1 MMCGKCAGIC
11 SKRAGKSGHT
21 ASMCVDVIAQ
31 GKAVNV
37 LRSGVNARGYAG
49 GVRRCDRMRRRCAW
63 FGAGSTVKM
72 QGEASANFFFNFLRL
87 LLTRQV
93 WLAIFI
99 SFS

>member
-1 MMCGKCAGIC
+1 MGIFGKRS
-11 SKRAGKSGHT
+11 SKGGQSAAVYGE
-21 ASMCVDVIAQ
+21 VIAQ

-37 LRSGVNARGYAG
+37 LRSGVNARGYAV